1 MRYSEDSRIQDPIV
15 QEWFKSLRIRPEPW
29 NSQLPDTF
37 IIFINDFDGVQ
48 STPEERFYEMKI
60 FRGAQVATH
69 DPR

>member
-1 MRYSEDSRIQDPIV
+1 M
-15 QEWFKSLRIRPEPW
+15 SLLRPEPW

-60 FRGAQVATH
+60 SRGAQVATH